1 MYRCLGARRHPKLA
15 RSPRGQAATSHPKT
29 APSAHVSDKGT
40 RGEALPQ
47 HVPLCARINCPR
59 RVHCNWT
66 AKGELHRY
74 RSSHLLS
81 SFSSILTRS

>member
-15 RSPRGQAATSHPKT
+15 RSPRGQAAAAQPQA

-40 RGEALPQ
+40 SGEALPQ

-74 RSSHLLS
+74 SSPYLS
-81 SFSSILTRS
+81 SFFSSILTRS